1 MSLDRVGL
9 LWNGEHDRH
18 IGHRFKVLLDR
29 VLNFMFRE
37 INYHGFFF
45 SRSFS
50 RSSSLRVMHLD
61 FDMSLD
67 SLCESFLLSSD
78 AIVAWEI
85 DDLIDEVIDDDDDV
99 DDTGAVDITDE
110 TNAEDEDEDK
120 DEDEDEETAK
130 GAAAGTI
137 AIGAE
142 VGAHAVVP
150 AITVFPP
157 MGAIIGSP
165 WVWSCLTRSLPC
177 SFLGLV
183 SGSAPGLLLSLLC
196 GLL

>member
-1 MSLDRVGL
+1 
-9 LWNGEHDRH
+9 
-18 IGHRFKVLLDR
+18 
-29 VLNFMFRE
+29 
-37 INYHGFFF
+37 
-45 SRSFS
+45 
-50 RSSSLRVMHLD
+50 MHLD

-110 TNAEDEDEDK
+110 TSAEDEDK

-130 GAAAGTI
+130 GAAAGPT

-142 VGAHAVVP
+142 VGARSVVP
-150 AITVFPP
+150 AITIFPP
-157 MGAIIGSP
+157 MGTTIWSP
-165 WVWSCLTRSLPC
+165 WVWSCFTRSLLC

-183 SGSAPGLLLSLLC
+183 SGSFPGLLLSLLC

>member
-1 MSLDRVGL
+1 
-9 LWNGEHDRH
+9 
-18 IGHRFKVLLDR
+18 
-29 VLNFMFRE
+29 
-37 INYHGFFF
+37 
-45 SRSFS
+45 
-50 RSSSLRVMHLD
+50 MHLD

-67 SLCESFLLSSD
+67 SLCESFLLSND

-85 DDLIDEVIDDDDDV
+85 DVLIDEVIDEVIDDDDDV
-99 DDTGAVDITDE
+99 DDTGAVDIADGTS
-110 TNAEDEDEDK
+110 AEDEDK

-130 GAAAGTI
+130 GAAAGPT

-157 MGAIIGSP
+157 MGTTIWSP
-165 WVWSCLTRSLPC
+165 WVWSCFTRSLPC

-183 SGSAPGLLLSLLC
+183 SGSFPGLLLSLLC

>member
-1 MSLDRVGL
+1 
-9 LWNGEHDRH
+9 
-18 IGHRFKVLLDR
+18 
-29 VLNFMFRE
+29 
-37 INYHGFFF
+37 
-45 SRSFS
+45 
-50 RSSSLRVMHLD
+50 MHLD

-85 DDLIDEVIDDDDDV
+85 DDLIDEVIDDDDDI

-110 TNAEDEDEDK
+110 TNAEDEDE
-120 DEDEDEETAK
+120 ETAK
-130 GAAAGTI
+130 GAADARFFGTATVDAVVAAGAI

-142 VGAHAVVP
+142 VGAQVVVP

-165 WVWSCLTRSLPC
+165 WVWSCFTRSLPC

>member
-1 MSLDRVGL
+1 
-9 LWNGEHDRH
+9 
-18 IGHRFKVLLDR
+18 
-29 VLNFMFRE
+29 MFRE
-37 INYHGFFF
+37 VNYHGFFF

-99 DDTGAVDITDE
+99 DDTGAVDIADGTS
-110 TNAEDEDEDK
+110 AEDEDK

-130 GAAAGTI
+130 GAAAGPT

-157 MGAIIGSP
+157 MGTTIWSP
-165 WVWSCLTRSLPC
+165 WVWSCFTRSLPC

-183 SGSAPGLLLSLLC
+183 SGSFPGLLLSLLC

>member
-1 MSLDRVGL
+1 
-9 LWNGEHDRH
+9 
-18 IGHRFKVLLDR
+18 
-29 VLNFMFRE
+29 
-37 INYHGFFF
+37 
-45 SRSFS
+45 
-50 RSSSLRVMHLD
+50 MHLD

-85 DDLIDEVIDDDDDV
+85 DDLIDEVIDDDDEV

-110 TNAEDEDEDK
+110 TNAEDEDED
-120 DEDEDEETAK
+120 EETAK

-137 AIGAE
+137 AIGVE

-157 MGAIIGSP
+157 MGAIIGSS

-183 SGSAPGLLLSLLC
+183 SGLVSGSAPGLLLSLL
-196 GLL
+196 